1 MRNIIPI
8 ALIVTLSIPLTC
20 AAGPGGHGGPGGND
34 GPGRPDGGP
43 GMIHHGGGKHSG
55 TWLSVLPD
63 IATALLI
70 GGVTYWVVNGTYYQQ
85 ADNGYVVVERPSDS
99 PSTTLQVLDLGGKR
113 YYVQQGHYYV
123 RDINGNYTEVPRPA
137 GL

>member
-1 MRNIIPI
+1 MKRIIPI
-8 ALIVTLSIPLTC
+8 ALIMTLSIPLTC
-20 AAGPGGHGGPGGND
+20 AAGPGGHGGND

-43 GMIHHGGGKHSG
+43 GMMHHGGGKHG
-55 TWLSVLPD
+55 GQWLSTLPD

-70 GGVTYWVVNGTYYQQ
+70 GGMTYWVVNGIYYQQ
-85 ADNGYVVVERPSDS
+85 ADNGYVVVERPAES
-99 PSTTLQVLDLGGKR
+99 PSKTMQILDFGGKR